1 MKIDPIDL
9 ESMTINERLFAKGL
23 LHEFDCA
30 KAAVDLVNVRALL
43 QIVGVDEASIDL
55 IVQRVVSANKSS

>member
-9 ESMTINERLFAKGL
+9 ETMTTNERLFAMGL

-30 KAAVDLVNVRALL
+30 KAAADVVKVRALL
-43 QIVGVDEASIDL
+43 QIVGVDEPSIDV